1 MTIQTN
7 RNGAITTLEIEG
19 RVDTM
24 TSPQLQ
30 QAVLQAFQG
39 AEKVVLDFA
48 KVTYISSAGLRVLLI
63 GQKTAQSK
71 HMSMVLTNVGE
82 TVKNVLDMV
91 GFSPVMNIE
100 WGIGGRKE
108 KFFRPFSICTV
119 KGERCGWII
128 G

>member
-39 AEKVVLDFA
+39 VEKVVLDFA

-91 GFSPVMNIE
+91 GFSSVMNIE
-100 WGIGGRKE
+100 
-108 KFFRPFSICTV
+108 
-119 KGERCGWII
+119 
-128 G
+128 

>member
-7 RNGAITTLEIEG
+7 YDGTTATLEIEG

-30 QAVLQAFQG
+30 QAVLQAFQS
-39 AEKVVLDFA
+39 AKKVVLDFE

-71 HMSMVLTNVGE
+71 QMSMVLKNVGQ

-91 GFSPVMNIE
+91 GFTSVMTI
-100 WGIGGRKE
+100 K
-108 KFFRPFSICTV
+108 
-119 KGERCGWII
+119 
-128 G
+128 

>member
-7 RNGAITTLEIEG
+7 YDGTTATLEIEG

-30 QAVLQAFQG
+30 QAVLQAFQS
-39 AEKVVLDFA
+39 AKKVVLDFDR
-48 KVTYISSAGLRVLLI
+48 VTYISSAGLRVLLI

-71 HMSMVLTNVGE
+71 QMSMVLKNVGQ

-91 GFSPVMNIE
+91 GFTSVMTIE
-100 WGIGGRKE
+100 
-108 KFFRPFSICTV
+108 
-119 KGERCGWII
+119 
-128 G
+128 

>member
-7 RNGAITTLEIEG
+7 YDGITATLEIEG

-30 QAVLQAFQG
+30 QAVLQAFQS
-39 AEKVVLDFA
+39 AKKVVLDFER
-48 KVTYISSAGLRVLLI
+48 VTYISSAGLRVLLI

-71 HMSMVLTNVGE
+71 QMSMVLKNVGQ

-91 GFSPVMNIE
+91 GFTSVMTIE
-100 WGIGGRKE
+100 
-108 KFFRPFSICTV
+108 
-119 KGERCGWII
+119 
-128 G
+128 

>member
-71 HMSMVLTNVGE
+71 HTSMVLTNVGE
-82 TVKNVLDMV
+82 TVKNGLDMV
-91 GFSPVMNIE
+91 GFSSGMNIE
-100 WGIGGRKE
+100 
-108 KFFRPFSICTV
+108 
-119 KGERCGWII
+119 
-128 G
+128 

>member
-7 RNGAITTLEIEG
+7 YDGTTATLEIEG

-30 QAVLQAFQG
+30 QAVLQAFQS
-39 AEKVVLDFA
+39 AKKVVLDFER
-48 KVTYISSAGLRVLLI
+48 VTYISSAGLRVLLI

-71 HMSMVLTNVGE
+71 QMSMVLKNVGQ

-91 GFSPVMNIE
+91 GFTSVMTIE
-100 WGIGGRKE
+100 
-108 KFFRPFSICTV
+108 
-119 KGERCGWII
+119 
-128 G
+128 

>member
-7 RNGAITTLEIEG
+7 RNDAITTLEIEG

-91 GFSPVMNIE
+91 GFSSVMNIE
-100 WGIGGRKE
+100 
-108 KFFRPFSICTV
+108 
-119 KGERCGWII
+119 
-128 G
+128 

>member
-48 KVTYISSAGLRVLLI
+48 KVTYISSAGLRALLI

-91 GFSPVMNIE
+91 GFSSVMNIE
-100 WGIGGRKE
+100 
-108 KFFRPFSICTV
+108 
-119 KGERCGWII
+119 
-128 G
+128 

>member
-7 RNGAITTLEIEG
+7 RNGTTTTLVIEG

-30 QAVLQAFQG
+30 QAVLEACQG
-39 AEKVVLDFA
+39 AEKVVLDFE
-48 KVTYISSAGLRVLLI
+48 KVAYISSAGLRVLLI

-71 HMSMVLTNVGE
+71 HMSMILTNVGD

-91 GFSPVMNIE
+91 GFTSVMTIE
-100 WGIGGRKE
+100 
-108 KFFRPFSICTV
+108 
-119 KGERCGWII
+119 
-128 G
+128 